1 VFSSLTCCRDES
13 VKNETSGT
21 IIWNESSLIQNKSI
35 NSYFNKSFF
44 NDKDFSKSAN
54 YIVFIGQYRDTLL
67 MTISSLKMDLNIEKM
82 QPIGMMN
89 LKGKRFFITMPISLM
104 VNNLE
109 TSTVRKFF
117 IEAIKRER
125 KIREGGF
132 DIRLIKVP
140 MYSDTFFVIKE
151 RKLID
156 YYFKPPIAK
165 D

>member
-1 VFSSLTCCRDES
+1 
-13 VKNETSGT
+13 
-21 IIWNESSLIQNKSI
+21 
-35 NSYFNKSFF
+35 
-44 NDKDFSKSAN
+44 
-54 YIVFIGQYRDTLL
+54 
-67 MTISSLKMDLNIEKM
+67 
-82 QPIGMMN
+82 
-89 LKGKRFFITMPISLM
+89 M